1 MNDSTIGSKT
11 YEISNRLSVLA
22 SWISEHDRNVKLYT
36 AREVETRRR
45 FEKCGD
51 EFDRIMADNL
61 RRVTD
66 GYITKRQEAIDEWN
80 SIISK
85 ATLQLKENA

>member
-1 MNDSTIGSKT
+1 MEDSTIGKKT
-11 YEISNRLSVLA
+11 YETSNRLSVLA

-45 FEKCGD
+45 FENCGD
-51 EFDRIMADNL
+51 EFDRVMADNL
-61 RRVTD
+61 KTVLD
-66 GYITKRQEAIDEWN
+66 GYITKRKEAIDEWN

-85 ATLQLKENA
+85 ATLQLKEHE